1 MDFLDEI
8 KKLNIKFDLA
18 WLDSDH
24 QYRFLK
30 QELDTVATMDIPYIM
45 VDDFWN
51 VRDIQMAVFDFLKEN
66 EEYRFHSFSNIRKDI
81 GSIAILVKT
90 GKKQSLYGSDSEG

>member
-1 MDFLDEI
+1 M
-8 KKLNIKFDLA
+8 A

-30 QELDTVATMDIPYIM
+30 KELDTVAEMDVPYIM

-51 VRDIQMAVFDFLKEN
+51 LRDIQMAVFDFLKEN
-66 EEYRFHSFSNIRKDI
+66 EEYRFHSFSNIRQDI

-90 GKKQSLYGSDSEG
+90 GKEQSLYDSNSEG